1 MIYTLTLNPAI
12 DHVVRLSKLD
22 LGETNRM
29 KAESIN
35 AGGKGINVSKI
46 LRNLGEDSTALGYIA
61 GFTGFEIERLLKE
74 DDIDCDFI
82 KLENGFTRINTKI
95 KADIETEINGPGL
108 DISEDDTKRLID
120 KLSQIQDG
128 DYIFLSGSIPSS
140 MDDGFYAEIMKNLI
154 GKDVKIAVD
163 TTGES
168 LKKTLAYNPILV
180 KPNVRE
186 LEDFFDVE
194 ISDNSDI
201 ERYSRELQS
210 LGAQNVIV
218 SMGGDGAYFLSSQ
231 NDSLFLQAPTG
242 KVVDT
247 VGSGDS
253 MVAGFM
259 YALKNGYDLVEAFK
273 FSVSCGSATAFSK
286 NLATKNQV
294 MEIYKNL

>member
-201 ERYSRELQS
+201 ERYSKEIQS

>member
-29 KAESIN
+29 QAESIS

-61 GFTGFEIERLLKE
+61 GFTGLEIERLLKE

-201 ERYSRELQS
+201 ERYSKEIQS